1 MTGCWSQGELRAWLD
16 GELPARDM
24 ELVAVH
30 IKECADCRGVY
41 NLVSSRAARVSALLE
56 SLPEMSGPVKLPRIS
71 RGARPL
77 WAVTTAAG
85 IAAAVAL
92 AVLLTPW
99 QHAPL
104 SQPKASEAVSKAA
117 PARPVLKPPPVQ
129 VKPAIIRKRVPA
141 KPQPW
146 VEDYVAL
153 DNEPIESG
161 VVVRVN
167 LDTGVNGAQIPADVI
182 VGPDGR
188 ARAIRLVTDFPGER

>member
-16 GELPARDM
+16 RELPSRDI
-24 ELVAVH
+24 ELVAAH
-30 IKECADCRGVY
+30 IKECAECREVCDV
-41 NLVSSRAARVSALLE
+41 VSSRAARVGALLD
-56 SLPEMSGPVKLPRIS
+56 SLPEMSGPGKLPQIA

-77 WAVTTAAG
+77 WPVTAAAG
-85 IAAAVAL
+85 IAAAL
-92 AVLLTPW
+92 AVTLLAPW

-104 SQPKASEAVSKAA
+104 PQPKAPQAVSKAA
-117 PARPVLKPPPVQ
+117 PSQAVPKPPPMQ

-141 KPQPW
+141 KPKPRL
-146 VEDYVAL
+146 EDYVAL
-153 DNEPIESG
+153 DNDPIETG